1 MSSTA
6 AAEDKP
12 VSNSTVSQE
21 DTTTILKSSESNQ
34 NEEGD
39 VDTNTNTS
47 ITAVLEAANTIRK
60 GEENN
65 NKPVD
70 IKAAASNNDSGEDTN
85 ISSTPPTIEDISNS
99 LSEPNIMTYTPDD
112 ANENDNDSIPDTK
125 ETNNKPAYSSQTF
138 TAISSLMSGKDT
150 DLLSSSSTDNN
161 KLKSK
166 EEEKGS
172 KEISLEDRAH
182 AMISVYKDYIL
193 SEEEEQQKNRKTILA
208 AEDTLNQ
215 IAKRRLKYKH

>member
-1 MSSTA
+1 MSTSAVDT
-6 AAEDKP
+6 P
-12 VSNSTVSQE
+12 MSNSGVLSQE
-21 DTTTILKSSESNQ
+21 DTTITNSTTNQ

-99 LSEPNIMTYTPDD
+99 SSEPNIMTYTPDD
-112 ANENDNDSIPDTK
+112 ANENDNDSIPNTK
-125 ETNNKPAYSSQTF
+125 EQIINQHIHHK
-138 TAISSLMSGKDT
+138 
-150 DLLSSSSTDNN
+150 LL
-161 KLKSK
+161 LPYQ
-166 EEEKGS
+166 
-172 KEISLEDRAH
+172 
-182 AMISVYKDYIL
+182 V
-193 SEEEEQQKNRKTILA
+193 
-208 AEDTLNQ
+208 
-215 IAKRRLKYKH
+215 